1 MSFLFCAH
9 LLFACYVD
17 ACRTSR
23 LDGWKLHGTVGSILF
38 HYRWHFPFACR
49 LNSNDEESLAF
60 VWQPQ
65 LTRPRGICIQFTW
78 HFDALRWKVF
88 RSAIFAMR
96 LKPSKQCYAT
106 YPALVPCRTHRP
118 PFVSVMFRAV
128 FFPLSTFGTIASP
141 SSSSHCISMPFGL
154 ASDLFKLGQQLLAL
168 RGNHCMVREIPNPF
182 ELKRAAVRKI
192 GSVADNI
199 LFPLFFNGEDTA
211 TKNELRSQANILCCL
226 RFSRKFECFS
236 SGVFS
241 FFLYFVF
248 VNFLAHTHN
257 NKFCIWQL
265 SARRERHKVYVVRE
279 RKTVASTEKTI
290 EVTCICSYTVWC
302 VHCSVQSMPPPINS
316 SRCDRLPVAAARCY
330 LIYGSAGE
338 KLWTYRPGKK

>member
-1 MSFLFCAH
+1 MAFPICMPIEFKWWRIFGICVTATIDKTPGHLHTIYLTFWCIEVKSFSECNIRYATQAKQAMLCH
-9 LLFACYVD
+9 LSCPRPLPHTSTSVCLGHVQSCFFSSLHIRYNRITIIIIPLHFNAI
-17 ACRTSR
+17 RTR
-23 LDGWKLHGTVGSILF
+23 KWFIQIRPAIVGVAREPLHGSG
-38 HYRWHFPFACR
+38 
-49 LNSNDEESLAF
+49 
-60 VWQPQ
+60 
-65 LTRPRGICIQFTW
+65 
-78 HFDALRWKVF
+78 K
-88 RSAIFAMR
+88 
-96 LKPSKQCYAT
+96 
-106 YPALVPCRTHRP
+106 
-118 PFVSVMFRAV
+118 
-128 FFPLSTFGTIASP
+128 
-141 SSSSHCISMPFGL
+141 
-154 ASDLFKLGQQLLAL
+154 
-168 RGNHCMVREIPNPF
+168 IPNPF